1 MVSAFD
7 RYLKEIGSE
16 PLLSREEEADLAR
29 RVREGDERAIG
40 RLVEGNLRFVVSIAK
55 RYQNRG
61 VPLSDLVNE
70 GNLGLMRAAR
80 RFDERRG
87 VRFIS
92 YAVFWVRQAIL
103 QALAEGSE
111 MRGAE
116 DEPLRCVSLDRPIW
130 ESRETRLGDVVADD
144 SAAGPEALI
153 EADDLRHAL
162 DSSLTCL
169 PEREQLILRLYFGL
183 DDGEARPLDEIGRR
197 LRISRERARQ
207 LKERALARLRVHA
220 RRGQLQGYDDG
231 FEA

>member
-1 MVSAFD
+1 MASAFD

-16 PLLSREEEADLAR
+16 PLLSREEEMELAR
-29 RVREGDERAIG
+29 RIREGDEEALQ

-70 GNLGLMRAAR
+70 GNLGLIRAAR

-103 QALAEGSE
+103 QALAEGAE
-111 MRGAE
+111 VQAPE
-116 DEPLRCVSLDRPIW
+116 DERVRCVSLDSPIW
-130 ESRETRLGDVVADD
+130 ESRETNLGDVVADETAD
-144 SAAGPEALI
+144 GPEALI
-153 EADDLRHAL
+153 EAHDLRDAL
-162 DSSLTCL
+162 DSSLTRL
-169 PEREQLILRLYFGL
+169 PEREERILRLYFGL
-183 DDGEARPLDEIGRR
+183 DDGEPRTLDEIGRR

-207 LKERALARLRVHA
+207 LKDRALSRLRAHA
-220 RRGQLQGYDDG
+220 RRGQLDGYQG
-231 FEA
+231 

>member
-1 MVSAFD
+1 MD
-7 RYLKEIGSE
+7 RYLKEIGTE
-16 PLLSREEEADLAR
+16 PLLSREQEAELAR
-29 RVREGDERAIG
+29 RIREGDEEAVG
-40 RLVEGNLRFVVSIAK
+40 RLVEANLRFVVSIAK

-70 GNLGLMRAAR
+70 GNLGLIRAAR

-103 QALAEGSE
+103 QAIADGGEARGTEE
-111 MRGAE
+111 MRI
-116 DEPLRCVSLDRPIW
+116 RHVSLEAPIW
-130 ESRETRLGDVVADD
+130 ESGDMSLEDVVPDESLD
-144 SAAGPEALI
+144 GPDERI
-153 EADDLRHAL
+153 EADDLRHAV

-183 DDGEARPLDEIGRR
+183 DDGEPRTLGEIGAR

-207 LKERALARLRVHA
+207 LKERALARLRIRA
-220 RRGQLQGYDDG
+220 RRGGLEGL
-231 FEA
+231 ES

>member
-1 MVSAFD
+1 MAAFD
-7 RYLKEIGSE
+7 RYLKEIGAE
-16 PLLSREEEADLAR
+16 PLLSREEEAELAR
-29 RVREGDERAIG
+29 RSRAGDEEAAA
-40 RLVEGNLRFVVSIAK
+40 RLVEANLRFVVSIAK

-61 VPLSDLVNE
+61 LPLSDLVNE
-70 GNLGLMRAAR
+70 GNLGLLRAAR

-103 QALAEGSE
+103 QALSDAGYGLGPNE
-111 MRGAE
+111 
-116 DEPLRCVSLDRPIW
+116 EPIRHVSLEAPIW
-130 ESRETRLGDVVADD
+130 ESQETSLGDVVADD
-144 SAAGPEALI
+144 SAGGPEERM

-183 DDGEARPLDEIGRR
+183 DDGEPRTLSEIGDR

-207 LKERALARLRVHA
+207 LKERALARLRIHA
-220 RRGQLQGYDDG
+220 RRGRLEGY
-231 FEA
+231 EA

>member
-1 MVSAFD
+1 MAALD

-16 PLLSREEEADLAR
+16 PLLTREEEAELAR
-29 RVREGDERAIG
+29 RIREGDDDALAH
-40 RLVEGNLRFVVSIAK
+40 LVEANLRFVVSIAK

-61 VPLSDLVNE
+61 LPLSDLVNE
-70 GNLGLMRAAR
+70 GNLGLIRAAR
-80 RFDERRG
+80 RFDERRE

-103 QALAEGSE
+103 QALGEADA
-111 MRGAE
+111 RGPD
-116 DEPLRCVSLDRPIW
+116 DERIRYVSLQAPMW
-130 ESRETRLGDVVADD
+130 ETGEMSLGDVVADESLD
-144 SAAGPEALI
+144 GPDERI
-153 EADDLRHAL
+153 EADDLRHAV

-183 DDGEARPLDEIGRR
+183 DDGEPRTLGEIGDR

-220 RRGQLQGYDDG
+220 RRGGLEGLEG
-231 FEA
+231 